1 MSAGIP
7 NVSAELTASR
17 STSTEFQNFVKEI
30 ATSGLLYFRFQS
42 AAKGTRLV
50 WQITDKPFGQ
60 PTNGTDWKAPA
71 GLLRNGEQTFV
82 PSSGS
87 FQASFS
93 ISFSD
98 FLKAGVIK
106 IKRRVYVR
114 AFVLTSGG
122 LLAAR
127 PSNAVIVDY
136 SSPSSNVTVT
146 PPEDPAKKP
155 GVQTLVSVLVYKP
168 PVRWSDPC
176 RFILTKTPPAGELKT
191 ILSKIKATT
200 PGTHFSLCKSDYAY
214 IKSHLSAD
222 EWVSIALTD
231 FLKALKSGYNWLDDK
246 YNFVEN
252 NLVSAL
258 ANVGV
263 DPQLARKAINY
274 YKAIYGLSPTY
285 GNFDEA
291 LDTGKEAI
299 SQYVMAS
306 GDVPANQK
314 GNVKAK
320 IAEFINQVK
329 AYANGG
335 QDPNQFYRMDPD
347 YAARPAYVLMRVRY
361 EAINGA
367 PADMVGGKS
376 KIAVT
381 VTSGPTVKGYQTT
394 QPITLAQKTVELP
407 DAKAGTV
414 LDIPVYVDYT
424 TQYDEYTWTQGYD
437 STNQGEIRA
446 GNGGLK
452 WVVNKKYPQ

>member
-1 MSAGIP
+1 M
-7 NVSAELTASR
+7 V
-17 STSTEFQNFVKEI
+17 
-30 ATSGLLYFRFQS
+30 
-42 AAKGTRLV
+42 
-50 WQITDKPFGQ
+50 
-60 PTNGTDWKAPA
+60 
-71 GLLRNGEQTFV
+71 
-82 PSSGS
+82 
-87 FQASFS
+87 
-93 ISFSD
+93 
-98 FLKAGVIK
+98 
-106 IKRRVYVR
+106 
-114 AFVLTSGG
+114 
-122 LLAAR
+122 
-127 PSNAVIVDY
+127 
-136 SSPSSNVTVT
+136 
-146 PPEDPAKKP
+146 
-155 GVQTLVSVLVYKP
+155 
-168 PVRWSDPC
+168 
-176 RFILTKTPPAGELKT
+176 
-191 ILSKIKATT
+191 
-200 PGTHFSLCKSDYAY
+200 
-214 IKSHLSAD
+214 
-222 EWVSIALTD
+222 
-231 FLKALKSGYNWLDDK
+231 DDK

-367 PADMVGGKS
+367 PADMVGGRS

-407 DAKAGTV
+407 DAKVGTV